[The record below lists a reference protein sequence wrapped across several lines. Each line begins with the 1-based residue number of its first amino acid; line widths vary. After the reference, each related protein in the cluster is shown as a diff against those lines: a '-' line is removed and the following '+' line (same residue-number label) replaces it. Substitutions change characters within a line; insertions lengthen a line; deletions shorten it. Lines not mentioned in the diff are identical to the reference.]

1 MLRSSGSTKGE
12 VARYALT
19 RLLLVVP
26 TLFLVSLFV
35 FAIVRAIPGD
45 VVDMMLEQF
54 QYGKDAAELR
64 SKLGLDRPVALQY
77 LVWVRGLLHG
87 DLGQSLW
94 TNRPAAR
101 DIAARFPVTLTLSL
115 CSIVISLLVAIP
127 VGILAAVRQDTPGDY
142 VARSMAIGALAIPN
156 FWLATLIVVI
166 PSFYFNWAPSI
177 GNFTVLGG
185 DPLRYLGQFFLPA
198 ACLGITQAGV
208 ILRMTRGMMLEVLR
222 QDYVRTASAKGLDAR
237 RVVLRHALR
246 NAMIPIVTVIGSQMP
261 FYFGGS
267 IVMEHIFG
275 LPGLG
280 SFVLE
285 AISRRDYPVI
295 QAVNLFVALLV
306 IVSNLAVDL
315 SYGALDPRLRQD
327 A

>member
-1 MLRSSGSTKGE
+1 
-12 VARYALT
+12 VARYALK

-45 VVDMMLEQF
+45 VVDIMLEQL
-54 QYGKDAAELR
+54 QYGRDAAELR
-64 SKLGLDRPVALQY
+64 ARLGLDRPVLEQY
-77 LVWVRGLLHG
+77 LTWVGGLARG

-94 TNRPAAR
+94 TNRPAAA

-115 CSIVISLLVAIP
+115 LSIAVSLLVALP
-127 VGILAAVRQDTPGDY
+127 VGILAAVNQDTRADY
-142 VARSMAIGALAIPN
+142 AARSVAVAGLSVPN
-156 FWLATLIVVI
+156 FWLATLIVVL
-166 PSFYFNWAPSI
+166 PSFYLNWVPSI
-177 GNFTVLGG
+177 GSFAPLGR
-185 DPLRYLGQFFLPA
+185 DPIGYLGQFALPA
-198 ACLGITQAGV
+198 LCLGVTQAGV
-208 ILRMTRGMMLEVLR
+208 IMRMTRGMMLEVLR
-222 QDYVRTASAKGLDAR
+222 QDYVRTARAKGLSGVA
-237 RVVLRHALR
+237 VTLRHVLR

-275 LPGLG
+275 LPGMG

-306 IVSNLAVDL
+306 VLSNLTVDL
-315 SYGALDPRLRQD
+315 SYAALDPRIRQQE
-327 A
+327 

>member
-1 MLRSSGSTKGE
+1 M
-12 VARYALT
+12 ARYALK

-26 TLFLVSLFV
+26 TLVVVSLFV

-64 SKLGLDRPVALQY
+64 ARLGLDRSLPEQY
-77 LVWVRGLLHG
+77 VTWAGRLLRG

-94 TNRPAAR
+94 TKRPAVL
-101 DIAARFPVTLTLSL
+101 DIAERFPVTLTLSL
-115 CSIVISLLVAIP
+115 VSIAVSLLVALP
-127 VGILAAVRQDTPGDY
+127 VGILAAVRQDTGADLA
-142 VARSMAIGALAIPN
+142 ARSFAIGALSVPS

-166 PSFYFNWAPSI
+166 PSFYLNWAPS
-177 GNFTVLGG
+177 LGSFVRFEQG
-185 DPLRYLGQFFLPA
+185 PLTYLAQFVLPA
-198 ACLGITQAGV
+198 LCLGLTQSGV
-208 ILRMTRGMMLEVLR
+208 IMRMARGMMLEVLR
-222 QDYVRTASAKGLDAR
+222 QDYVRTAWAKGLSAR
-237 RVVLRHALR
+237 AVILGHALR
-246 NAMIPIVTVIGSQMP
+246 NAMIPIVTVIGGQMP

-275 LPGLG
+275 LPGIG

-295 QAVNLFVALLV
+295 QAVNLFVAVLV
-306 IVSNLAVDL
+306 ILSNLVVDL
-315 SYGALDPRLRQD
+315 SYGFLDPRLRQE
-327 A
+327 

>member
-1 MLRSSGSTKGE
+1 MS
-12 VARYALT
+12 RYALK

-26 TLFLVSLFV
+26 TLFLVSLLV

-54 QYGKDAAELR
+54 QYGKDAADLR
-64 SKLGLDRPVALQY
+64 AKLGLDRPLAEQY
-77 LVWVRGLLHG
+77 LVWVGELLRGN
-87 DLGQSLW
+87 LGQSLW
-94 TNRPAAR
+94 TNRPAMV

-115 CSIVISLLVAIP
+115 LAVVISLLVALP
-127 VGILAAVRQDTPGDY
+127 VGILAAVKQDTSGDY
-142 VARSMAIGALAIPN
+142 AARSFAIGALSIPN

-166 PSFYFNWAPSI
+166 PSFYFNWAPPI
-177 GNFTVLGG
+177 GDFVGLRQ
-185 DPLRYLGQFFLPA
+185 DPLAYLAQFVLPA
-198 ACLGITQAGV
+198 ICLGVTQAGV
-208 ILRMTRGMMLEVLR
+208 IMRMTRGMMLEVLR
-222 QDYVRTASAKGLDAR
+222 QDYVRTAWAKGLAGR
-237 RVVLRHALR
+237 AVILRHALQ

-275 LPGLG
+275 LPGMG

-295 QAVNLFVALLV
+295 QAVNLFVAVLV
-306 IVSNLAVDL
+306 ILSNLLVDL
-315 SYGALDPRLRQD
+315 SYGALDPRLRQSE
-327 A
+327 

>member
-1 MLRSSGSTKGE
+1 
-12 VARYALT
+12 VVRYALK

-26 TLFLVSLFV
+26 TLLLVSLFV

-64 SKLGLDRPVALQY
+64 ARLGLDRPVAEQY
-77 LVWVRGLLHG
+77 VTWVGRLLRFE
-87 DLGQSLW
+87 LGQSLW
-94 TNRPAAR
+94 TKRPAAR
-101 DIAARFPVTLTLSL
+101 DIAERFPVTITLSL
-115 CSIVISLLVAIP
+115 LSIAVSLLVALP
-127 VGILAAVRQDTPGDY
+127 VGILAAVRQDSAGDY
-142 VARSMAIGALAIPN
+142 AARSFAIGALSIPS
-156 FWLATLIVVI
+156 FWLATLIVVL
-166 PSFYFNWAPSI
+166 PSFYLNWAPPI
-177 GNFTVLGG
+177 GNFVRWGE
-185 DPLRYLGQFFLPA
+185 DPLRYLAQFLLPA
-198 ACLGITQAGV
+198 ACLGVTQAGV

-222 QDYVRTASAKGLDAR
+222 QDYVRTASAKGLAAR
-237 RVVLRHALR
+237 VVVLRHALR
-246 NAMIPIVTVIGSQMP
+246 NAMIPIVTVIGGQMP

-295 QAVNLFVALLV
+295 QAVNLFVAGLV
-306 IVSNLAVDL
+306 ILSNLLVDL
-315 SYGALDPRLRQD
+315 SYGALDPRIRHE
-327 A
+327 

>member
-1 MLRSSGSTKGE
+1 M
-12 VARYALT
+12 ARYALK
-19 RLLLVVP
+19 RLLLLVP
-26 TLFLVSLFV
+26 TLVLVSIFV
-35 FAIVRAIPGD
+35 FGIIRAIPGD

-64 SKLGLDRPVALQY
+64 AKLGLDRPLAEQY
-77 LVWVRGLLHG
+77 LVWVKGLLAG

-94 TNRPAAR
+94 TNRPAVQ
-101 DIAARFPVTLTLSL
+101 DIAARFPVTITLSL
-115 CSIVISLLVAIP
+115 LSILISLLVAVP
-127 VGILAAVRQDTPGDY
+127 VGILAAVRQDTAGDY
-142 VARSMAIGALAIPN
+142 AARSFATGALSIPN
-156 FWLATLIVVI
+156 FWLATLIVVL
-166 PSFYFNWAPSI
+166 PSYYLNWAPRI
-177 GNFTVLGG
+177 GDFARFGQ
-185 DPLRYLGQFFLPA
+185 DPLGSLAQFVLPA
-198 ACLGITQAGV
+198 ICLGITQAGV

-222 QDYVRTASAKGLDAR
+222 QDYVRTAWAKGLASR
-237 RVVLRHALR
+237 VVVLRHALR
-246 NAMIPIVTVIGSQMP
+246 NAMIPIVTVIGGQMP

-306 IVSNLAVDL
+306 ILSNLLVDL
-315 SYGALDPRLRQD
+315 SYGALDPRVRQHD
-327 A
+327 

>member
-1 MLRSSGSTKGE
+1 
-12 VARYALT
+12 VARYALK

-26 TLFLVSLFV
+26 TLFVVSLFV

-64 SKLGLDRPVALQY
+64 ARLGLDRSLPEQY
-77 LVWVRGLLHG
+77 VTWAARLLRG

-94 TNRPAAR
+94 TRRPAAL
-101 DIAARFPVTLTLSL
+101 DIVERFPVTLTLSL
-115 CSIVISLLVAIP
+115 VSIAVSLLVAMP
-127 VGILAAVRQDTPGDY
+127 VGILAAVRQDTGADF
-142 VARSMAIGALAIPN
+142 VARSFAIGALSVPN

-166 PSFYFNWAPSI
+166 PSFYLNWAPS
-177 GNFTVLGG
+177 LGSFVRFG
-185 DPLRYLGQFFLPA
+185 QGPLTYLAQFVLPA
-198 ACLGITQAGV
+198 LCLGLTQSGV
-208 ILRMTRGMMLEVLR
+208 IMRMARGMMLEVLR
-222 QDYVRTASAKGLDAR
+222 QDYVRTAWAKGLSAR
-237 RVVLRHALR
+237 AVILGHALR
-246 NAMIPIVTVIGSQMP
+246 NAMIPIVTVIGGQMP

-275 LPGLG
+275 LPGIG

-295 QAVNLFVALLV
+295 QAVNLFVAVLV
-306 IVSNLAVDL
+306 ILSNLLVDL
-315 SYGALDPRLRQD
+315 SYGLLDPRLRQE
-327 A
+327 

>member
-1 MLRSSGSTKGE
+1 M
-12 VARYALT
+12 ARYALK

-26 TLFLVSLFV
+26 TLLVVSLFV

-64 SKLGLDRPVALQY
+64 ARLGLDRSLPEQY
-77 LVWVRGLLHG
+77 VTWAGRLLRG

-94 TNRPAAR
+94 TKRPAAL
-101 DIAARFPVTLTLSL
+101 DIAERFPVTLTLSL
-115 CSIVISLLVAIP
+115 VSIAVSLLVALP
-127 VGILAAVRQDTPGDY
+127 VGILAAVRQDTGADFA
-142 VARSMAIGALAIPN
+142 ARSFAIGALSVPS

-166 PSFYFNWAPSI
+166 PSFYLNWAPSL
-177 GNFTVLGG
+177 GSFARFEQGPFT
-185 DPLRYLGQFFLPA
+185 YLAQFLLPA
-198 ACLGITQAGV
+198 LCLGLTQSGV
-208 ILRMTRGMMLEVLR
+208 IMRMARGMMLEVLR
-222 QDYVRTASAKGLDAR
+222 QDYVRTAWAKGLSAR
-237 RVVLRHALR
+237 AVILGHALR
-246 NAMIPIVTVIGSQMP
+246 NAMIPIVTVIGGQMP

-275 LPGLG
+275 LPGIG

-295 QAVNLFVALLV
+295 QAVNLFVAVLV
-306 IVSNLAVDL
+306 ILSNLVVDL
-315 SYGALDPRLRQD
+315 SYGFLDPRLRQE
-327 A
+327 

>member
-1 MLRSSGSTKGE
+1 MI
-12 VARYALT
+12 RYALK

-26 TLFLVSLFV
+26 TLLLVTLFV
-35 FAIVRAIPGD
+35 FGIVRAIPGD

-64 SKLGLDRPVALQY
+64 AKLGLDRPLAEQYVAW
-77 LVWVRGLLHG
+77 VARVVRGDFG
-87 DLGQSLW
+87 KSLW
-94 TNRPAAR
+94 TNRPAMV
-101 DIAARFPVTLTLSL
+101 DLGQRFPVTLTLSL
-115 CSIVISLLVAIP
+115 LSIAVSLVVAVP
-127 VGILAAVRQDTPGDY
+127 VGILGAVRQDSLTDY
-142 VARSMAIGALAIPN
+142 AARSVAIGALSIPN
-156 FWLATLIVVI
+156 FWLGTLIVVV
-166 PSFYFNWAPSI
+166 PSLYLGWVPNI
-177 GNFTVLGG
+177 GNFTPFAR
-185 DPLRYLGQFFLPA
+185 DPLGYLSQFLLPA
-198 ACLGITQAGV
+198 LCLGLTQSGV
-208 ILRMTRGMMLEVLR
+208 IMRMTRGMMLEVLR
-222 QDYVRTASAKGLDAR
+222 QDYMRTAWSKGLADRA
-237 RVVLRHALR
+237 VVLRHGLQ
-246 NAMIPIVTVIGSQMP
+246 NAMIPIVTVIGGQMP

-306 IVSNLAVDL
+306 VLSNLLVDI
-315 SYGALDPRLRQD
+315 SYGALDPRIRQQ